1 MMANVALTGFMA
13 SADPMSGKRGGAEAA
28 VRFDDMLATVLAQ
41 PLTNAAARA
50 IAWRQV
56 VDLLAQ
62 RRATGDDP
70 IRDGAYDLLR
80 SVREEVPLETRVQ
93 TARSLSGHRLPAELI
108 AYFADE
114 APLIAAPVIAGA
126 RLADEEWLALLP
138 TFSPTA
144 RGLLRN
150 RRDLSPAVMRALASF
165 GASDFVLCAPLPGAP
180 PIETPAV
187 QVEPAPAAE
196 THEAPP
202 ASPAAASASPA
213 APVTPTEAKPLDGEI
228 QIRDLMARIDAF
240 RRAAQRDDAAEPEH
254 VAAGESFRFE
264 TGTDGAILWVGD
276 APRGA
281 LIGITLAAAAEPLD
295 YGVDGQVAGA
305 FRQRAPFRNAR
316 LSVAGMGSAA
326 GEWRISAVPFFDP
339 EDGRFI
345 GYRGTA
351 RRPRADETAMSAG
364 DLAGLYGSGLPS
376 DSLRQLVHE
385 LRTPLN
391 AIVGFAEMIERQLLG
406 PAAREYRG
414 RAGEIV
420 LQGRRLLATVDD
432 LDVSARLESQRMALD
447 PGPVDGALLLARL
460 RPEYERIAGAR
471 GIAIDVTV
479 ADPVPTI
486 DADPIAVERMFARLL
501 AATVGLADRDERIG
515 ITLAPVGGGEEE
527 SGVGL
532 TLTRPALTAGRE
544 EPDLLDP
551 GYTPEGD
558 FPDAPVLG
566 LGFALRLVRNL
577 ATAARGRLDIGAEVF
592 ALRLPARRDYLLSS
606 EG

>member
-1 MMANVALTGFMA
+1 MA
-13 SADPMSGKRGGAEAA
+13 SADPLNGRRGGAEAT

-56 VDLLAQ
+56 VDLIGQ
-62 RRATGDDP
+62 RRASGDDP
-70 IRDGAYDLLR
+70 VRDAAYDLLR
-80 SVREEVPLETRVQ
+80 AVREEVPLEMRVQ
-93 TARSLSGHRLPAELI
+93 AARSLAGHRLPAELV

-150 RRDLSPAVMRALASF
+150 RRDLSPTVTRALASF
-165 GASDFVLCAPLPGAP
+165 GASDFVLGAP
-180 PIETPAV
+180 APGSIP
-187 QVEPAPAAE
+187 VEE
-196 THEAPP
+196 
-202 ASPAAASASPA
+202 PAAAPEPVDEADGSAVPL
-213 APVTPTEAKPLDGEI
+213 PLDGEI

-240 RRAAQRDDAAEPEH
+240 RRAGQSADTAAAEDE
-254 VAAGESFRFE
+254 AGEGFRFE
-264 TGTDGAILWVGD
+264 TGADGAILWVAD
-276 APRGA
+276 APRGP

-295 YGVDGQVAGA
+295 HGVDGHVAGA
-305 FRQRAPFRNAR
+305 FRQRAPFRDAR
-316 LSVAGMGSAA
+316 LSVAGVGSAA

-339 EDGRFI
+339 KDGRFI

-351 RRPRADETAMSAG
+351 RRPRADETAVAG
-364 DLAGLYGSGLPS
+364 GLIGLYGSGLPA

-406 PAAREYRG
+406 PAAHEYRG
-414 RAGEIV
+414 RASEIV
-420 LQGRRLLATVDD
+420 AHGRRLLATVDD
-432 LDVSARLESQRMALD
+432 LDVSARLESHRLALD
-447 PGPVDGALLLARL
+447 PGPVDAALLLARL
-460 RPEYERIAGAR
+460 RPEYERIAAAR
-471 GIAIDVTV
+471 GIVIEVSV
-479 ADPVPTI
+479 ADPLPSV

-501 AATVGLADRDERIG
+501 AATVGLAQTGERIG
-515 ITLAPVGGGEEE
+515 IGLAPIGDGDER
-527 SGVGL
+527 SVGL
-532 TLTRPALTAGRE
+532 TLTRPNLIAGRDE
-544 EPDLLDP
+544 RALLDP
-551 GYTPEGD
+551 GYSPEGD

-577 ATAARGRLDIGAEVF
+577 AAAARGRLDIDAAAF
-592 ALRLPARRDYLLSS
+592 ALRLPARKDALLSGS
-606 EG
+606 GRG